1 MPLML
6 FRRLPVLAV
15 SAALVRSVVS
25 LEPRSLYSLSA
36 RSLDGHELQHLYSK
50 LAPEGFVVLAFP
62 CNQFGGQEPGSPS
75 EIRAFADSKGVTFP
89 IFEKVEVNGPR
100 THPVYKYLKGGSDSM
115 FDSVKWNFA
124 KFLVGRDGKVISR
137 YLPTT
142 SPSSIE
148 GDIQAAL
155 MADAPKDEL

>member
-1 MPLML
+1 
-6 FRRLPVLAV
+6 
-15 SAALVRSVVS
+15 
-25 LEPRSLYSLSA
+25 
-36 RSLDGHELQHLYSK
+36 
-50 LAPEGFVVLAFP
+50 
-62 CNQFGGQEPGSPS
+62 
-75 EIRAFADSKGVTFP
+75 
-89 IFEKVEVNGPR
+89 
-100 THPVYKYLKGGSDSM
+100 M

-124 KFLVGRDGKVISR
+124 KVSMRANPRVLPLPSSSLPATSLCMPRQFLVGRDGKVISR

>member
-1 MPLML
+1 
-6 FRRLPVLAV
+6 
-15 SAALVRSVVS
+15 
-25 LEPRSLYSLSA
+25 
-36 RSLDGHELQHLYSK
+36 
-50 LAPEGFVVLAFP
+50 
-62 CNQFGGQEPGSPS
+62 
-75 EIRAFADSKGVTFP
+75 
-89 IFEKVEVNGPR
+89 VNGPR